1 MLHIFV
7 QLVEGLSL
15 IWQNSTSSPAK
26 TLNQWCRLIK
36 ANIQSVFKD
45 LPGKRKHGYLTII
58 SRFGVLQY
66 LQVNFPKLK
75 ILLNQETN
83 QELNLHISQVSCR
96 PYVQEHLKR
105 GLQNQTLHSQ
115 NPNSS
120 HPAQV
125 GNWLRTIAP
134 QMCGQ
139 NHPTQPFAL
148 HLAAKCCVQER
159 LLCCIAALEWRLF
172 PSSSDI
178 LMLLHKHL
186 QVRMYNTD
194 GS

>member
-1 MLHIFV
+1 M
-7 QLVEGLSL
+7 
-15 IWQNSTSSPAK
+15 
-26 TLNQWCRLIK
+26 
-36 ANIQSVFKD
+36 
-45 LPGKRKHGYLTII
+45 PGKKKHGYLTII

-105 GLQNQTLHSQ
+105 GLQNQTLHLQ

-120 HPAQV
+120 HPAQA

-134 QMCGQ
+134 QMCSQ
-139 NHPTQPFAL
+139 NHPTQPFAFTFGSKVL
-148 HLAAKCCVQER
+148 CSREAVVLRCSPQVTAFP
-159 LLCCIAALEWRLF
+159 LLQWYF
-172 PSSSDI
+172 N
-178 LMLLHKHL
+178 
-186 QVRMYNTD
+186 VTT
-194 GS
+194 

>member
-7 QLVEGLSL
+7 QLIEGLSL
-15 IWQNSTSSPAK
+15 ISQNSTSSPAK

-58 SRFGVLQY
+58 TRFGVLQY

-105 GLQNQTLHSQ
+105 GLQNQTLQLQ

-134 QMCGQ
+134 QMCGRTTQ
-139 NHPTQPFAL
+139 HNHLLYIWQQSAVF
-148 HLAAKCCVQER
+148 KRGCCVVLQ
-159 LLCCIAALEWRLF
+159 
-172 PSSSDI
+172 PSS
-178 LMLLHKHL
+178 
-186 QVRMYNTD
+186 D
-194 GS
+194 GFSPPPVIF